1 MHALAPY
8 NTRGS
13 RDTRNSRDG
22 IYQQTVADGTGR
34 VPSGRSGDLLL
45 VQFTPAEKAE
55 DGYAGAF
62 EIGVALG

>member
-1 MHALAPY
+1 
-8 NTRGS
+8 
-13 RDTRNSRDG
+13 
-22 IYQQTVADGTGR
+22 